1 MRLPRLA
8 SRRNPKNRSLCPRRT
23 YMLKV
28 LRRPSAPR
36 LPVGYHHNFEAGRP
50 QIVWW
55 TSPRRLSGAS
65 AGHRPRKPSGRRLY
79 RYLRRVFWRVSRRA
93 ARTTENTSRANR
105 HSSRVRPAELVEG
118 RRGPDQ
124 YLRRGSIFFED
135 LWIRPP
141 CPEQQTGRRGS
152 SSWTV
157 ASVHVYKVLAPRTRS
172 WSPRSGT
179 SVASSSRTP
188 RFCRCLRRLFAHHIQ
203 LVFLPRRQ
211 EHRHRRRAAT
221 RTTVI
226 RRRP

>member
-28 LRRPSAPR
+28 LRRPSAPH
-36 LPVGYHHNFEAGRP
+36 LPVGYHHNFEAGRRRTMLLRSLLP
-50 QIVWW
+50 PYVFLV
-55 TSPRRLSGAS
+55 PR
-65 AGHRPRKPSGRRLY
+65 HRHSPSGRRLY

-124 YLRRGSIFFED
+124 YRRRGSIFSED
-135 LWIRPP
+135 PSIGPP
-141 CPEQQTGRRGS
+141 CLMKQTDRRGS

-157 ASVHVYKVLAPRTRS
+157 ASARGGRVLAPRTR
-172 WSPRSGT
+172 
-179 SVASSSRTP
+179 
-188 RFCRCLRRLFAHHIQ
+188 FCYQQNDI
-203 LVFLPRRQ
+203 
-211 EHRHRRRAAT
+211 
-221 RTTVI
+221 
-226 RRRP
+226 

>member
-1 MRLPRLA
+1 MV
-8 SRRNPKNRSLCPRRT
+8 S
-23 YMLKV
+23 
-28 LRRPSAPR
+28 RRPSAPR

-50 QIVWW
+50 RTMLLRSLLPLFYVWVA
-55 TSPRRLSGAS
+55 R
-65 AGHRPRKPSGRRLY
+65 HRHSPSGRRLY

-172 WSPRSGT
+172 SCPQND
-179 SVASSSRTP
+179 
-188 RFCRCLRRLFAHHIQ
+188 I
-203 LVFLPRRQ
+203 
-211 EHRHRRRAAT
+211 
-221 RTTVI
+221 
-226 RRRP
+226 